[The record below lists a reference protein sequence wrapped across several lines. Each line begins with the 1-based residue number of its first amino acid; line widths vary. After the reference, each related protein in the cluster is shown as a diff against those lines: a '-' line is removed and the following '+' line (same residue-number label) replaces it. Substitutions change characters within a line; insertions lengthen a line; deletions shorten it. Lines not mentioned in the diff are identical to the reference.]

1 MRPSTPLSLPARRRA
16 WRPLLLAGALLGAAL
31 AHGHP
36 PAQAGTLCAS
46 TATQPPP
53 GQALRLAQLALREH
67 AAWGGAQIDAQGR
80 LTDAGSVEAGMPPG
94 PSRTPAP
101 WQRVLGYW
109 SAVPAGAGPYPSQIH
124 VGALRPAD
132 RPLLEQALSQ
142 ASDARLAGLGVGP
155 DQGLASHEQQAVRV
169 ALARVAV
176 IDTPWSAAFISWL
189 AREAGLD
196 APRFAFSEAHADYAA
211 AAWAAGQAEAQGLP
225 SPYALRTCD
234 LTRTTPR
241 VGDLVCQARGRNA
254 GLDDHEAL
262 TEALQQRLATGRV
275 LAMHCDVVTQV
286 DAQGFDALGG
296 NVLDTVMRRRLDF
309 APGTRLLDASYRPGT
324 CEPGTAGCPRRHLS
338 HQPWSLLLQWR

>member
-1 MRPSTPLSLPARRRA
+1 MRLSPPRFTPLRRA
-16 WRPLLLAGALLGAAL
+16 LRGALLATALLAAAL
-31 AHGHP
+31 PGAGI
-36 PAQAGTLCAS
+36 AQARALCLR
-46 TATQPPP
+46 TADQAAPE
-53 GQALRLAQLALREH
+53 QALRLARLALREH
-67 AAWGGAQIDAQGR
+67 AAWGGAQIDAHGR
-80 LTDAGSVEAGMPPG
+80 LTDTGAVEAAMPPG

-109 SAVPAGAGPYPSQIH
+109 SAVPASADPYPSQLH

-132 RPLLEQALSQ
+132 RHLLEQALAQ

-155 DQGLASHEQQAVRV
+155 DQGLASQDLHAARV

-196 APRFAFSEAHADYAA
+196 AGRFAFSQAHADYAA
-211 AAWAAGQAEAQGLP
+211 AAWAAGQAEAQGQ
-225 SPYALRTCD
+225 SSAYALRSCD
-234 LTRTTPR
+234 LTLTPPR

-262 TEALQQRLATGRV
+262 SEALQQRLATGRV

-286 DAQGFDALGG
+286 DAQGFDAVGG

-309 APGTRLLDASYRPGT
+309 APGTRLLDASYRPGS
-324 CEPGTAGCPRRHLS
+324 CEPGSAGCPDRHLS